1 MHKSYGNA
9 EGNAR
14 DILIRDIL
22 RELGRLYHLFVPQG
36 HRLIITRSITNRTYA
51 YSEHKFCFDLTKKS
65 QINCNTLRTQY

>member
-36 HRLIITRSITNRTYA
+36 H
-51 YSEHKFCFDLTKKS
+51 K
-65 QINCNTLRTQY
+65 